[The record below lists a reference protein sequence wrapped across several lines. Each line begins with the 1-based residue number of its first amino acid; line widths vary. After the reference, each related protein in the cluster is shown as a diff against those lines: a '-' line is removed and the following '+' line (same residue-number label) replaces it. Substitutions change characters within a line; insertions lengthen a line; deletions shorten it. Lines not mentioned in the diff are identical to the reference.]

1 MRKYLAW
8 PIAVAVIFAAG
19 FVAGSQL
26 SPVQAKDKPGTGFA
40 AVPGEMGGQDIFG
53 PYDVVKGWP
62 KNISTL
68 PGNEKWTWGAGQSVY
83 AESPNRIYFLF
94 RGELP
99 NIPRPQTKLIP
110 EFGPSLQF
118 PIGRLPWRDA
128 TVAALPGAGGSGQ
141 DPADGPKL
149 WKGTVGVDAKWEHCL
164 TVVDGDGNIIE
175 QWTQWD
181 KIFKRPHFIAINP
194 YDPEK
199 HVWVVDNHMHAIYK
213 FTHDGKTLVQTIGT
227 PTVKGAD
234 GTHFNRPTFLNWL
247 PDSTLFVS
255 DGYNG
260 TRVAKFDKN
269 GKFLLDWGMKG
280 TPPNE
285 TRPYYMNNVH
295 GMALDPQTRHV
306 FVNDRANHR
315 IQVFDENGKFLYA
328 FSMGQEPSDIHLIY
342 IGADRSLWAFDRG
355 TSKMLKYD
363 LEGHFLYSFGT
374 WGDFPGGFWGVHGFS
389 VDQEGNFYVA
399 EVDSG
404 RVQKFKPRQ
413 GVNPGFLVS
422 KPIYAAWK

>member
-1 MRKYLAW
+1 MRKHLALSAGA
-8 PIAVAVIFAAG
+8 AVVFAAG
-19 FVAGSQL
+19 FLAATKL
-26 SPVQAKDKPGTGFA
+26 SPVQAKDKPGSGFA
-40 AVPGEMGGQDIFG
+40 ATPGEMGVQDIFG
-53 PYDVVKGWP
+53 PYEVVKDWP
-62 KNISTL
+62 KNISTVA
-68 PGNEKWTWGAGQSVY
+68 GNEKWTWGAGQSVY
-83 AESPNRIYFLF
+83 AESPDRVFLLF

-110 EFGPSLQF
+110 EFGPSLSF

-128 TVAALPGAGGSGQ
+128 TVAALPGGGASGQ
-141 DPADGPKL
+141 DPEDGPKL
-149 WKGTVGVDAKWEHCL
+149 FRGTVGVDAKWEHCL
-164 TVVDGDGNIIE
+164 TVVDASGNIIE

-199 HVWVVDNHMHAIYK
+199 HVWVVDDHMHAIYK
-213 FTHDGKTLVQTIGT
+213 FSHDGKTLVQTLGT

-234 GTHFNRPTFLNWL
+234 GMHFNRPTFLNWL
-247 PDSTLFVS
+247 PDSTLFVA

-260 TRVAKFDKN
+260 TRVAKFDKD

-280 TPPNE
+280 TPPE

-342 IGADRSLWAFDRG
+342 IGADRALWAFDRG
-355 TSKMLKYD
+355 TSKMLKFD

-399 EVDSG
+399 EVDNG
-404 RVQKFKPRQ
+404 RVQKFRPRQ
-413 GVNPGFLVS
+413 AVNTAFLVG
-422 KPIYAAWK
+422 KPVYSAWK

>member
-1 MRKYLAW
+1 MPRYLAFV
-8 PIAVAVIFAAG
+8 VAVVMVFAAG
-19 FVAGSQL
+19 FLAGTKL

-40 AVPGEMGGQDIFG
+40 AAPGEMGQQDIFG
-53 PYDVVKGWP
+53 PYEVVKSWP
-62 KNISTL
+62 NNISTV

-83 AESPNRIYFLF
+83 AESPNRIFLLF

-99 NIPRPQTKLIP
+99 NIPRPETKLIP
-110 EFGPSLQF
+110 EFGPSLTF

-141 DPADGPKL
+141 DPDDGPKL
-149 WKGTVGVDAKWEHCL
+149 WKGTLGVDAKWEHCL
-164 TVVDGDGNIIE
+164 TVVDANGNIEE

-181 KIFKRPHFIAINP
+181 KIFKRPHYVAINP

-199 HVWVVDNHMHAIYK
+199 HVWVVDDHMHAIYK
-213 FTHDGKTLVQTIGT
+213 FSHDGKTLVQTIGT

-260 TRVAKFDKN
+260 TRVAKFDKD

-285 TRPYYMNNVH
+285 KRPYYMNNVH

-315 IQVFDENGKFLYA
+315 IQVFDENGKFLYD

-363 LEGHFLYSFGT
+363 LDGHFLYSFGT

-399 EVDSG
+399 EVDNG
-404 RVQKFKPRQ
+404 RVQKFKPRAA
-413 GVNPGFLVS
+413 VNAAFLVS
-422 KPIYAAWK
+422 KPVYSAWK